1 MNRNSFSEWNAVSKA
16 LVVLPVLLV
25 ISATS
30 VAEQWSIDPK
40 ISIGFIQDNNITL
53 SPTNKFDD
61 SGIISRPEIGLSR
74 KSERTET
81 SLTAVGDIR
90 RYSDFDI
97 LDTEDYK
104 LKFLTAWRSELS
116 ELKLKLSA
124 SEYSTVTGEG
134 NDTGRLV
141 IGGDRNTISISP
153 SWKYKIASEKFLEV
167 SYSGKEVDYNSLAT
181 SFTDYNYQQYE
192 LRYLHRYDPKN
203 MFSVN
208 LNTGIYEADDT
219 NFEAITYGITL
230 GLDHKFT
237 ETFTGKVYLGGSET
251 ESEIGIGTSVVETSD
266 NGMLFTAGLEKR
278 RERTVYNATLSRSVR
293 PSGGGLLMLSDRVKL
308 SLRHRMTQKVDFGLA
323 LNAISNENA
332 NGTVSALDRDYVS
345 VSPSVDWWFNKV
357 VKMRLSYQYRQQ
369 EYDLSGSEA
378 ESDRYMLSIIYN
390 PLFKKNNH

>member
-1 MNRNSFSEWNAVSKA
+1 MNKNNFCEWIATSKV
-16 LVVLPVLLV
+16 LVVLPVLFV

-30 VAEQWSIDPK
+30 VADQWSIDPK
-40 ISIGFIQDNNITL
+40 IEIGFIQDNNITL

-61 SGIISRPEIGLSR
+61 SGIISRPEISLSR

-81 SLTAVGDIR
+81 RLTAVGDIR

-97 LDTEDYK
+97 LDSEDYK

-134 NDTGRLV
+134 NDTGQFV

-167 SYSGKEVDYNSLAT
+167 SYAGKEVDYNSIAT
-181 SFTDYNYQQYE
+181 NFTDYSYQQYD

-208 LNTGIYEADDT
+208 LNTGIYETDDS

-237 ETFTGKVYLGGSET
+237 ETFSGKIYLGGSET
-251 ESEIGIGTSVVETSD
+251 ESEIGAGASVVETSD
-266 NGMLFTAGLEKR
+266 NGLLFMAGLEKK
-278 RERTVYNATLSRSVR
+278 RERTVYNATLSRAVV
-293 PSGGGLLMLSDRVKL
+293 PSGGGLLMLSDKVKL

-332 NGTVSALDRDYVS
+332 NGTVSTLDRDYVS

-378 ESDRYMLSIIYN
+378 DSDQYMLSIIYN
-390 PLFKKNNH
+390 PLYKKDNH